1 MLWRHNHRKCSDGSR
16 NYYMQAIA
24 GPESLF
30 DAPLFPTN
38 SSHQCCYERAGWGG
52 AKTEFSPG
60 RGKPSVRHCLHPVS
74 HFWKGRGTITSSC
87 PRSPTSLFHA
97 THFGIA
103 SVQREQ
109 CLASARKQKWRL
121 YIDAPCGLWQSTF
134 LFAVNCSVEQK
145 SLHVELNGS
154 GKHD

>member
-52 AKTEFSPG
+52 RQNWVF
-60 RGKPSVRHCLHPVS
+60 
-74 HFWKGRGTITSSC
+74 
-87 PRSPTSLFHA
+87 PRARETLGTSLPPSRFPLLKGQGDNYLVMPPFSDVPVPCNA
-97 THFGIA
+97 FWNCFGTKRA
-103 SVQREQ
+103 MFGKCSEAKVKA
-109 CLASARKQKWRL
+109 LHWRSMW
-121 YIDAPCGLWQSTF
+121 IVTSF